1 MDCLKADGTLVATGN
16 GRYGQLDIET
26 WTDIIAVSAGEMYTV
41 GLKADGTLVATGW
54 NETNTRDTGRCN
66 VTEWTNIIAVDTYGH
81 TVGVKEDGT
90 LIAAG
95 YNAQGQC
102 NILSWTDVVAVATGF
117 SHTVGLQSDGT
128 VLAVGHNWAGQCD
141 VSGWADI
148 RVPEPTLPFR

>member
-1 MDCLKADGTLVATGN
+1 MA
-16 GRYGQLDIET
+16 
-26 WTDIIAVSAGEMYTV
+26 
-41 GLKADGTLVATGW
+41 
-54 NETNTRDTGRCN
+54 
-66 VTEWTNIIAVDTYGH
+66 EWTNIIAVDTYGH